1 MPQIKTLKIEQS
13 WLYRIGRK
21 RDLAA
26 YLDLTPTELKAL
38 TADENFKEWIKKG
51 ENGGKDRLIEQPYP
65 PLKAA
70 LSKLHIIL
78 RSVETPSWLMS
89 GKRKIKPRDNAEA
102 HRQNGYMVTVDI
114 AKFYQS
120 TKREYVYIA
129 FKKQFQQTDDVASLL
144 ADLVTYK
151 GHIPTGTSTSQLV
164 AFWAYKQTFERIH
177 NLCVSNGI
185 TMTVWVDDITFSSP
199 KAFPKNWAKDI
210 GKIVNSVSLSLKE
223 EKTKEYLPDEYKV
236 ATGSAISP
244 SGEIRV
250 KNQKRKEII
259 DLLKGRRVE
268 TLQLKPAKTILG
280 KLTSQ
285 RQNEPD
291 FFNTI
296 YERCKVRVQT
306 LEQREALKK
315 KARKLQTSDKQSSY
329 KKRGSTKQ

>member
-1 MPQIKTLKIEQS
+1 MIEQS

-26 YLDLTPTELKAL
+26 FLDLTLAELKAL
-38 TADENFKEWIKKG
+38 TADENFKEWTKKG
-51 ENGGKDRLIEQPYP
+51 ENGGKDRLIEQPHP

-70 LSKLHIIL
+70 LSKLHTIL

-102 HRQNGYMVTVDI
+102 HRLNGYMVTVDI

-120 TKREYVYIA
+120 TKREFVYLA

-151 GHIPTGTSTSQLV
+151 GHIPTGTPTSQLM

-177 NLCVSNGI
+177 KLCLSNGI

-199 KAFPKNWAKDI
+199 KPFPKNWTKDTE
-210 GKIVNSVSLSLKE
+210 KIVNAASLSLKH

-244 SGEIRV
+244 TGEIRV
-250 KNQKRKEII
+250 KNQKRKEIV

-268 TLQLKPAKTILG
+268 ALPLKSAKTILG

-285 RQNEPD
+285 RQNEVD
-291 FFNTI
+291 FFTAM
-296 YERCKVRVQT
+296 YERCKVRIQI
-306 LEQREALKK
+306 LEKKKVLKK
-315 KARKLQTSDKQSSY
+315 KAQEKH
-329 KKRGSTKQ
+329 